1 MFFIR
6 GGYQMLFLKDGEGG
20 LSLGAG
26 VKMQVPF
33 SNMKIQFDYA
43 YNDYG
48 RLKGVHTVVLSV
60 EY

>member
-1 MFFIR
+1 
-6 GGYQMLFLKDGEGG
+6 
-20 LSLGAG
+20 
-26 VKMQVPF
+26 
-33 SNMKIQFDYA
+33 MKIQFDYA